1 MTHSAPKNS
10 DTTVPPACDPWGRMG
25 SSAASRG
32 HVSRVLG
39 CPLQGIDAEHIKVVE
54 DRDQASVLRLQRLT
68 STADNG

>member
-10 DTTVPPACDPWGRMG
+10 DTTIPPASDPWSQMG
-25 SSAASRG
+25 SSGASRG

-54 DRDQASVLRLQRLT
+54 GRDQASVLRLQPAHVYRR
-68 STADNG
+68 